1 MVMENFGLSPTVE
14 EEHFLLYQTIFI
26 SKRFIKGS
34 TKEFDKSVHHFKEI
48 DEMIYV
54 IEWMVIAETKIN
66 AKTKTKTR

>member
-48 DEMIYV
+48 EMIYV
-54 IEWMVIAETKIN
+54 IEWMEIAETKKN